1 MGRCRMRRMDAE
13 AAIVAAVSA
22 VLAAASIVAIA
33 ASESSH
39 RPEPGTPV
47 VVEREDGDGRTAL
60 VLDYEGERYV
70 IDIRE
75 DV

>member
-1 MGRCRMRRMDAE
+1 MGRIDPE
-13 AAIVAAVSA
+13 TAIVAAVSA

-39 RPEPGTPV
+39 RPESGTPV

-60 VLDYEGERYV
+60 VLDYEGEHYV
-70 IDIRE
+70 LDIRDGDLDE
-75 DV
+75 RR

>member
-1 MGRCRMRRMDAE
+1 MGRIDAE
-13 AAIVAAVSA
+13 TAIVAAVSA

-60 VLDYEGERYV
+60 VLDYEGEHYV

-75 DV
+75 DDLDGPK

>member
-1 MGRCRMRRMDAE
+1 MGRIDPE
-13 AAIVAAVSA
+13 TAIVAAVSA

-33 ASESSH
+33 SIESSH

-60 VLDYEGERYV
+60 VLDYEGEHYV

-75 DV
+75 DDLDERR

>member
-1 MGRCRMRRMDAE
+1 MRRIDPETASLVVMSLVIL
-13 AAIVAAVSA
+13 AI
-22 VLAAASIVAIA
+22 LAASTVAVELA
-33 ASESSH
+33 H

-60 VLDYEGERYV
+60 VLDYEGEHYV

-75 DV
+75 EG

>member
-1 MGRCRMRRMDAE
+1 MSRVGPKT
-13 AAIVAAVSA
+13 AIVAAVSA

-60 VLDYEGERYV
+60 VLDYEGEHYV
-70 IDIRE
+70 LDIRE
-75 DV
+75 EG

>member
-1 MGRCRMRRMDAE
+1 MRRMDAE
-13 AAIVAAVSA
+13 TVYTMVMSLVILAI
-22 VLAAASIVAIA
+22 LAAMTVAI
-33 ASESSH
+33 ELVY
-39 RPEPGTPV
+39 RTEPGTPV

-70 IDIRE
+70 LDIRE